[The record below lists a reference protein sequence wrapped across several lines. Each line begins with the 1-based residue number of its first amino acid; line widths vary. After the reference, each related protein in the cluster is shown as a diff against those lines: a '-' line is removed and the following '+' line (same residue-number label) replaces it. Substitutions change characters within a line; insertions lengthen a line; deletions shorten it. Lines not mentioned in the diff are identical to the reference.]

1 MVSEIY
7 ANEPEKLK
15 RMLNAIDDKIP
26 DIMSGKV
33 VLPPIKIKTVPER
46 VAVITHKF
54 SKDKDIENI
63 RVDMIIIIIDLL
75 LLVTIYFL

>member
-7 ANEPEKLK
+7 TNEPEKLK

-54 SKDKDIENI
+54 SKNMDIEH
-63 RVDMIIIIIDLL
+63 
-75 LLVTIYFL
+75 